1 MKKPLGALIA
11 GLALIAVTLLLFF
24 TIATIADTTLE
35 TIHILG
41 LSFILLSEVITMLY
55 GAFAKDSPRRKA
67 AVLVSSAMIPGSVFM
82 TFIYSVLFPDSITV
96 FVLLHCIGFIVC
108 NLFAYYLMSFDVA
121 RGKEDKQVQDAKGN
135 MLMLRKMV
143 KVVMADPAAAPYEA
157 RLMALEEELHF
168 SNDSV
173 ITASDNTIRQM
184 LLMLQQNI
192 ADPTYD
198 VEGQITR
205 IEKAV
210 QTRKILA
217 STNL

>member
-1 MKKPLGALIA
+1 MKKIPGSLIA

-24 TIATIADTTLE
+24 TFTAIADTTLE
-35 TIHILG
+35 AIHILG
-41 LSFILLSEVITMLY
+41 LCFILLSEGITTAY
-55 GAFAKDSPRRKA
+55 ACFSKESPRRKA
-67 AVLVSSAMIPGSVFM
+67 AVLVSAVMIPGSCFM
-82 TFIYSVLFPDSITV
+82 TFIYSTLFPDSITT
-96 FVLLHCIGFIVC
+96 FVLLHCVGLIIT
-108 NLFAYYLMSFDVA
+108 NLFAYYLMSFDIA
-121 RGKEDKQVQDAKGN
+121 RGHEDKQLQDAKGN

-143 KVVMADPAAAPYEA
+143 KCVMADPAAAPYEA

-173 ITASDNTIRQM
+173 ITASDATIRQM
-184 LLMLQQNI
+184 LLQLQQNI

-198 VEGQITR
+198 VDAQITQ